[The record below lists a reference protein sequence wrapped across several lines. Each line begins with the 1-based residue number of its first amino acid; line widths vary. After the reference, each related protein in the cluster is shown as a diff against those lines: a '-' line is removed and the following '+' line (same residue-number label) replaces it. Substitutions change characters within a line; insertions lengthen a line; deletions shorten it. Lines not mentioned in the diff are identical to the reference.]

1 MVVLAEQ
8 EARGLSHNYIG
19 TEHLLLGLLREEDG
33 VAARVLESVG
43 VTVERARGQV
53 AQLGGGGA
61 TPTRGEIPFTPRA
74 QKVLELALRE
84 ALSFGHAH
92 IDTEHILLGL
102 VRENDATAS
111 RILLDEFGVAGERI
125 RGEVIRLVS
134 GSGRRPA
141 GPSPG

>member
-1 MVVLAEQ
+1 VVVLAEQ

-74 QKVLELALRE
+74 QKVLELACAKR
-84 ALSFGHAH
+84 
-92 IDTEHILLGL
+92 
-102 VRENDATAS
+102 
-111 RILLDEFGVAGERI
+111 
-125 RGEVIRLVS
+125 
-134 GSGRRPA
+134 
-141 GPSPG
+141 